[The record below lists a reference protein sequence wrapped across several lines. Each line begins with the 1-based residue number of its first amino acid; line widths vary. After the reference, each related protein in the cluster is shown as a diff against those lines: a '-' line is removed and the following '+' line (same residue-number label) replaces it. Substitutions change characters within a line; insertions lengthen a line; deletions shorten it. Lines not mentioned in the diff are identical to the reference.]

1 MAAAFADQSAYRKTL
16 RGDAYSAM
24 WALRT
29 AGRGTT
35 GTGDDEWRTPEKYI
49 KLARAVLGEI
59 DLDPASSALAQE
71 VASRA
76 RQYFDKDQNGLRH
89 PWLRRIFLNPPYSRS
104 LIGKFVTKL
113 LNEVRAGRVDC
124 GDLVDPQLLG
134 HAVVSKSGGQGRRH
148 LFTTGRVRFKDVDGE
163 LARPTQGQCFHYY
176 GDNRASFINTFAP
189 IGFVLVRP

>member
-1 MAAAFADQSAYRKTL
+1 MKDATSQTGVTQPQVSRLAAAARSYQSAYRKTL
-16 RGDAYSAM
+16 RGDADSAM

-71 VASRA
+71 VASRGA
-76 RQYFDKDQNGLRH
+76 TVLRQGTKTGCVILGLEEYFRT
-89 PWLRRIFLNPPYSRS
+89 RRIPRS

-148 LFTTGRVRFKDVDGE
+148 LLYDRACALQGR
-163 LARPTQGQCFHYY
+163 
-176 GDNRASFINTFAP
+176 
-189 IGFVLVRP
+189 